1 MDPTLLHIR
10 DLSSSSRE
18 DSENEEEEDYVSDES
33 EEENEDTVSDIK
45 REYSPEE
52 KEVEA
57 AAIGY
62 KVIGSLLP
70 SDLIFKPHEPLFAV
84 VQAHHWILFYF

>member
-1 MDPTLLHIR
+1 MDPTLHHTR
-10 DLSSSSRE
+10 DFSLSSGE
-18 DSENEEEEDYVSDES
+18 DSENEEDDDEEEEDYVSDES

-62 KVIGSLLP
+62 KVIGRSC
-70 SDLIFKPHEPLFAV
+70 H
-84 VQAHHWILFYF
+84 QT